1 RSNMNERTINL
12 GVGESVVLEAR
23 GYGGED
29 NHCLGPCAAPKT
41 TWSTASGSVVKLDY
55 TIGAWVKVTALAP
68 GEAGIRA
75 EHPVTKVEVTQE
87 TVEEKLWDDVVEE
100 HWPRSIARVKQ
111 GLTTATLRPV
121 VQRRQTVT
129 SDTIRIRVFD
139 PADPPALNLL
149 VIHVKGGV

>member
-1 RSNMNERTINL
+1 MNERTINL
-12 GVGESVVLEAR
+12 GVGESVVLEAH
-23 GYGGED
+23 GYGGEER
-29 NHCLGPCAAPKT
+29 NECLGPGAAPHT
-41 TWSTASGSVVKLDY
+41 TWSTTNGRVVQLDC
-55 TIGAWVKVTALAP
+55 TAGARVTVWAIAP
-68 GEAGIRA
+68 GEVIVRA
-75 EHPVTKVEVTQE
+75 EHPVTKTEITQE

-121 VQRRQTVT
+121 VTRRQTVT

-149 VIHVKGGV
+149 VIKAKGGV